1 MPVIADEVDAV
12 ITWMILMQALWYT
25 PRLRM
30 MMTRLGNWFATFIHL
45 SRKWSGPI
53 GRDELLKRTFAK

>member
-1 MPVIADEVDAV
+1 
-12 ITWMILMQALWYT
+12 MILMQALWYT

-53 GRDELLKRTFAK
+53 DRDELLKRTFAK